1 MRIRIIPCTECRKNR
16 RKCKRINSSSICL
29 RCQRLGKECIEAPVI
44 ATLKSKGTQA
54 NPQSDSQLLLE
65 QIEQLEQAIK
75 DTEDEMYYL
84 SSQHSHVA
92 LQETRSLSLESIPT
106 SALQHMSYRWKVK
119 IEDGLFNIETGI
131 KNVSDLIPLQS
142 SLPQYLSPFNYQWDE
157 DLFDSRSSSI
167 SSSSSSSSSS
177 SCLLDPMDRS
187 RHGSSPK
194 DEPDIYLNGESNL
207 VFSFSRK
214 DVDQSIFYTTRTVT
228 RMLELKKVKEPDE
241 ILLPWKLLID
251 PKTVMLSFI
260 EFFFSCDIVYRS
272 LVYEPAF
279 RKRMPLIQDYLS
291 DPLALAICC
300 YVCATPCDHDIYT
313 CQEKRNMADFFY
325 AKARDAIMEHFD
337 EYDKRLENVTAIC
350 LLTPHQHNML
360 RMIECRHLIELA
372 YNICLDFQREYKGPV
387 LSEDIESFDNAALL
401 TDDLMHALLSR
412 NLYHIN
418 LFRRFMCFVA
428 DEAPHETS
436 LLTPRWCYLAD
447 ESEEVK
453 RYIQAQNWLMM
464 IVEHPFFHQ
473 FMKQIHQVHIGKV
486 CTLSFD
492 SILRAKQVIE
502 NWSTAIPDELR
513 LCEDYF
519 NVDMCKK
526 AIEATSDS
534 HVLMSF
540 CNFHSFQT
548 NIHSTLLQPTFLNA
562 ENAIIAECVINL
574 SLSRCLQGCQLLIY
588 TFKKLYKL
596 SREKKSCDYSVR
608 ASDLLFCTFD
618 VLVLLSLSQNQTVA
632 DEAKRM
638 TQACYDEIKNSPYMR
653 DIHVAEEHS
662 FKLDTFA
669 EQLKNKQIDVSC
681 FEKYPSPWLAMMFHI
696 IRSFVSI

>member
-44 ATLKSKGTQA
+44 ATLKSKGAQA
-54 NPQSDSQLLLE
+54 NPQSDTQLLLE

-75 DTEDEMYYL
+75 DTEDEMRYL

-92 LQETRSLSLESIPT
+92 LRETRPLSLESIPT

-142 SLPQYLSPFNYQWDE
+142 SLP
-157 DLFDSRSSSI
+157 
-167 SSSSSSSSSS
+167 
-177 SCLLDPMDRS
+177 
-187 RHGSSPK
+187 HSSPR
-194 DEPDIYLNGESNL
+194 DEPDIYLNGESSL
-207 VFSFSRK
+207 IFKFSGK
-214 DVDQSIFYTTRTVT
+214 DIDQSVFYTTRNIT
-228 RMLELKKVKEPDE
+228 RMIEHKKMKEPDE

-291 DPLALAICC
+291 DPLSLAICC
-300 YVCATPCDHDIYT
+300 YICATPCDHDIYT
-313 CQEKRNMADFFY
+313 RQEKRNMADFFY

-337 EYDKRLENVTAIC
+337 EYDRRLENVTAIC
-350 LLTPHQHNML
+350 LLTPHQHNLL
-360 RMIECRHLIELA
+360 RMIECKHLIELA
-372 YNICLDFQREYKGPV
+372 YNICLDFQKEYKGPV
-387 LSEDIESFDNAALL
+387 LSEGYESFDNTALL
-401 TDDLMHALLSR
+401 TDNLTHALLSR

-418 LFRRFMCFVA
+418 LFRRFMCFVT
-428 DEAPHETS
+428 DEALHETS
-436 LLTPRWCYLAD
+436 LPAPRWCYLAD

-453 RYIQAQNWLMM
+453 RYIQAQNWVMM
-464 IVEHPFFHQ
+464 IAEHPFFHQ
-473 FMKQIHQVHIGKV
+473 FMKQIHQVHIV
-486 CTLSFD
+486 
-492 SILRAKQVIE
+492 RAKQVIE

-526 AIEATSDS
+526 AIEATSDA

-540 CNFHSFQT
+540 CNFHAFQI

-596 SREKKSCDYSVR
+596 SHERKSCDYSVR
-608 ASDLLFCTFD
+608 ASDVLFCTFD

-638 TQACYDEIKNSPYMR
+638 TLACYDEIKNSPYLR
-653 DIHVAEEHS
+653 DIHVPEEQS
-662 FKLDTFA
+662 FKLDRFT
-669 EQLKNKQIDVSC
+669 EQWKNKQFDVSC

-696 IRSFVSI
+696 IRSFVW